1 MGQPMEESIQPPA
14 HRQNPKWGKVA
25 RMLSLDEISFSKHYD
40 GSLASKLNFRAIYLP
55 SIFLFFLLFVPPF
68 YDDLHG
74 GSEKEHNV
82 C

>member
-1 MGQPMEESIQPPA
+1 
-14 HRQNPKWGKVA
+14 
-25 RMLSLDEISFSKHYD
+25 MLSRDEISFSKHYD

-74 GSEKEHNV
+74 GGEKQHNV